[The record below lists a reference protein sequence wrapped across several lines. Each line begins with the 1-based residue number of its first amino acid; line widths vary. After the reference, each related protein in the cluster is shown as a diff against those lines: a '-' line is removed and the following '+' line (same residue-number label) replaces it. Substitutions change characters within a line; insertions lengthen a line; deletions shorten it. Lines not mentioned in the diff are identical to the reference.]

1 MTGPFG
7 VKETSTK
14 RLAESTKIEADAG
27 ELASQV
33 LKTIHN
39 RDHPLKAPA
48 PDLTRLKI
56 TIKAR
61 DNLEKAVESEKKI
74 REKLFKA
81 LLKLENA
88 EIELH
93 NKVFRNQQPGSIL
106 REDFRRR
113 DKLRT
118 SIGFIFANLCQSYQ
132 RSEVNIFSSPFLFF
146 VYHLSVIFLV
156 LPLMF

>member
-39 RDHPLKAPA
+39 RVQPLKAPA

-61 DNLEKAVESEKKI
+61 DNLDKAVESEKKI
-74 REKLFKA
+74 RDPSCARISVGVTNSGPA
-81 LLKLENA
+81 LALYSQISA
-88 EIELH
+88 SRI
-93 NKVFRNQQPGSIL
+93 RDL
-106 REDFRRR
+106 R
-113 DKLRT
+113 
-118 SIGFIFANLCQSYQ
+118 
-132 RSEVNIFSSPFLFF
+132 
-146 VYHLSVIFLV
+146 
-156 LPLMF
+156 